1 MKQDSVCLFVGKCC
15 VGKYFAIRSRF
26 LQSDVEEYMSQN
38 GITDLLSISNT
49 SSSSVTTTSPSSN
62 EFNYSSDNTHSGDNK
77 VKFNEII
84 TYSLLFVCFPG
95 VTTHCGCIF
104 TAR

>member
-1 MKQDSVCLFVGKCC
+1 VHELGFKNVGFCLFVCLFVNG
-15 VGKYFAIRSRF
+15 VSVNILQLDLDY

-38 GITDLLSISNT
+38 GITDLLSISTT

-77 VKFNEII
+77 VKCNEII
-84 TYSLLFVCFPG
+84 TYIAVG
-95 VTTHCGCIF
+95 NHV
-104 TAR
+104 